1 MFTSICGSLLGAEK
15 AHYAAREYRSH
26 LSVED
31 LHDLDH
37 SRQWS
42 RVKGHRK
49 KIHQVVMDA
58 MEFAVESPIG
68 LFLPTVSSQRMSL
81 RIQKVLELDL
91 IGDLDLRVQ
100 NSKGIAH
107 EQPFKIWTSC
117 NLLAL
122 AFSLWMHGSN
132 VSRICSLGCIL
143 YFQIVLSA
151 YVLNLWFLLDFVL
164 EWQSLSP
171 ASIFSIYVAVVSGFY
186 VDWEHS
192 GFPKWISK
200 VIKDSTHVQG
210 DVVFHNLN

>member
-1 MFTSICGSLLGAEK
+1 
-15 AHYAAREYRSH
+15 
-26 LSVED
+26 
-31 LHDLDH
+31 
-37 SRQWS
+37 
-42 RVKGHRK
+42 
-49 KIHQVVMDA
+49 
-58 MEFAVESPIG
+58 MEFAVESPIC

-100 NSKGIAH
+100 NSKGTAH
-107 EQPFKIWTSC
+107 FKIWISC

-132 VSRICSLGCIL
+132 VSRSCSLGCIL

-171 ASIFSIYVAVVSGFY
+171 ASIFSIDVAAVSGFY

-200 VIKDSTHVQG
+200 VIKGSTHVQG